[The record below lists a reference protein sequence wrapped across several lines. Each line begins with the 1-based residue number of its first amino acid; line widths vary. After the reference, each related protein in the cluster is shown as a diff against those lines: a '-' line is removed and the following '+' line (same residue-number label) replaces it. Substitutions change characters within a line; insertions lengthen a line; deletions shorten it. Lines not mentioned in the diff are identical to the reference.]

1 MLVTTGVVDVLEE
14 FVNHMPKSL
23 LKYLSLICVLDHHI
37 EIETRKNTLTNAL
50 YHLSMPELEEL
61 KRELSELLEVSFI

>member
-1 MLVTTGVVDVLEE
+1 MLVPTGVVYVLEE

-23 LKYLSLICVLDHHI
+23 SKYLSLIRVLYHHI
-37 EIETRKNTLTNAL
+37 EIKTRKNTLTNTL